1 MRVAIEQ
8 TLRTIPFLIARV
20 IMLDEIAQPSPETRV
35 GSKNA
40 KEKPQKWK
48 EHFILFF
55 K

>member
-20 IMLDEIAQPSPETRV
+20 IMLDEMALPSPETRREE
-35 GSKNA
+35 KC

-55 K
+55 